1 MAGAEQVMTHVRAFG
16 KARNESNPAV
26 ESPRA
31 DGSVRRNDGTA
42 CVLRGGLFHGNDEPE
57 TYGSHGAHK
66 EMQTCLLALAIA
78 VTLRT
83 GSNFLIH

>member
-1 MAGAEQVMTHVRAFG
+1 MAGAEQVMTHVPAFG
-16 KARNESNPAV
+16 KARNQSNPAV
-26 ESPRA
+26 ESPHA
-31 DGSVRRNDGTA
+31 GSVRRNDDTA
-42 CVLRGGLFHGNDEPE
+42 RVLRGGLFHGNDEPE